1 MSRTLKDRLRSRMI
15 VTLKS
20 GDTFDG
26 VLWSQDREVW
36 VLRNATALQA
46 GPRGANV
53 GLDGEVLLFVS
64 EINYV
69 QRP

>member
-1 MSRTLKDRLRSRMI
+1 VSRALKERLKSRVI
-15 VTLKS
+15 VTLKA
-20 GDTFDG
+20 GDSFDG
-26 VLWSQDREVW
+26 VLWSVDRDVW

-53 GLDGEVLLFVS
+53 GLDGEVVLLVS
-64 EINYV
+64 EISYA